1 VRIPRC
7 RATVSEE
14 IRNRSLGNTG
24 KAACIYRTV
33 QAVLTR
39 RARKLAR
46 TVYTNPFRE
55 TKEECMRFFCIFA
68 SVICLLA
75 AASAAELKIKVIDPQ
90 SAAVASAQVLLL
102 EGQTKSR
109 PAVELTSAEGV
120 AVFRG
125 IESGPHQVRV
135 LVPGFAAE
143 TTALPANEDSATI
156 QLRLASASETIV
168 VTATRTPVPG
178 EDAGA
183 DVATLNREQLQV
195 MNPVA
200 ADDALRFLPGAVV
213 NTAGQR
219 GGLSSLFVRGG
230 NSNYNKVIVDGVS
243 VTEPGGTIDFG
254 TLSLGEADRLE
265 FLRGTQSTLY
275 GSDAMSSV
283 VQVWTRTGS
292 TPVPELRFGAD
303 AGNYGTENGYASL
316 AGSRGRFD
324 YNVFGKQFN
333 TSGSGPNDD
342 YSNSLEGANLGFAV
356 NQQVSMRLRVRHDN
370 STTGVPGAW
379 NFNGNNV
386 FDVDGTTYVLSP
398 DLGGRARKNDL
409 LASLDLT
416 VKTGSNWTHHFT
428 GFEYNLKTTNS
439 DRGISPENTPFG
451 TINTPFEALVNINRA
466 GFDYQG
472 DYVERSWAH
481 TTLGYEFEDENGSV
495 NDPIPADFASGGH
508 GLRLNQAAYAQQAL
522 TLGRLTVIAG
532 GRFVHNTT
540 FGNTGVPR
548 VALGFQA
555 LRGGHIFSGTRL
567 NFSYAT
573 GIKEPR
579 FEETFV
585 SSEFQLPNLN
595 LKAERNRALEAGFQQ
610 NLLSRFVLVA
620 NYFNNLFHD
629 QIEFVTVN
637 PTTFLGQY
645 VNLQKSLAHG
655 AEAELQ
661 SRLTQRLSWNTS
673 YTYTSTQILLA
684 PAGSFPPDAQGDPL
698 LRRPRHSATTMLTY
712 LGPRW
717 GGNLGGSFV
726 GPRPDSDFDGFGITH
741 TPGYFLLNVGGW
753 YKVNSRVMV
762 YGNVEN
768 VLDHFY
774 EEVTGYPALGANF
787 RAGMRF
793 RVGGE

>member
-1 VRIPRC
+1 
-7 RATVSEE
+7 
-14 IRNRSLGNTG
+14 
-24 KAACIYRTV
+24 
-33 QAVLTR
+33 
-39 RARKLAR
+39 
-46 TVYTNPFRE
+46 
-55 TKEECMRFFCIFA
+55 
-68 SVICLLA
+68 
-75 AASAAELKIKVIDPQ
+75 
-90 SAAVASAQVLLL
+90 
-102 EGQTKSR
+102 
-109 PAVELTSAEGV
+109 
-120 AVFRG
+120 
-125 IESGPHQVRV
+125 V
-135 LVPGFAAE
+135 LVPGFAVE
-143 TTALPANEDSATI
+143 TTALSANADSVTI
-156 QLRLASASETIV
+156 QLRLASASETVV

-283 VQVWTRTGS
+283 VQVWTRTGN
-292 TPVPELRFGAD
+292 TPVPELTFGAD

-324 YNVFGKQFN
+324 YNVFGNQFN
-333 TSGSGPNDD
+333 TNGSGPNHD

-386 FDVDGTTYVLSP
+386 FNIDGTTYVLSP
-398 DLGGRARKNDL
+398 DLGGRARQNNL

-439 DRGISPENTPFG
+439 DSGISPENTPFG

-481 TTLGYEFEDENGSV
+481 TTVGYEFEDENGSV

-508 GLRLNQAAYAQQAL
+508 GLRLNQAAYVQQAL

-532 GRFVHNTT
+532 GRFIHNTT

-585 SSEFQLPNLN
+585 SSEFQLPNPN

-610 NLLSRFVLVA
+610 NLLKRFVLVA

-637 PTTFLGQY
+637 PTTFVGEY
-645 VNLQKSLAHG
+645 VNLEKSLAHG
-655 AEAELQ
+655 AEVELQ

-684 PAGSFPPDAQGDPL
+684 PPGSFPPDAQGDPL

-717 GGNLGGSFV
+717 GANLSGSFV

-793 RVGGE
+793 RIGGE